1 MLQGFCHVCIFCI
14 DSVSESSVKLR
25 LQIIDFVPSHCRHF
39 VFVLLWLESL
49 DVHIEDA
56 DAVYVSFFRMSAQ
69 ELLSHADAQNGLLEI
84 LDYLVQLVIL
94 EVLHGFPC
102 LTLSWKQH
110 TVCFLEHFG
119 IIGEHRLDAQTLH
132 GVDHGIDIPGIVFYD
147 CYIHNLTYFFC
158 FFCTFWEL
166 PPTSFLFSVAKVH
179 IFFQF
184 KENII
189 KKITISVEFLA
200 ESKKYRYNYT
210 CLSAKK
216 G

>member
-1 MLQGFCHVCIFCI
+1 M
-14 DSVSESSVKLR
+14 
-25 LQIIDFVPSHCRHF
+25 
-39 VFVLLWLESL
+39 LLWLESL
-49 DVHIEDA
+49 DIHIEDA

-69 ELLSHADAQNGLLEI
+69 ELLSHADAQDGLLEI

-110 TVCFLEHFG
+110 TVCLLEHFG

-158 FFCTFWEL
+158 FFVRFGSCLPRHSYFPLQRYTF
-166 PPTSFLFSVAKVH
+166 SFNL
-179 IFFQF
+179 
-184 KENII
+184 
-189 KKITISVEFLA
+189 KKIL
-200 ESKKYRYNYT
+200 SKRLRY
-210 CLSAKK
+210 
-216 G
+216 